1 MMDHGFDNGLLRL
14 RLKKAHDFGDG
25 WMASDGA

>member
-1 MMDHGFDNGLLRL
+1 LRL

-25 WMASDGA
+25 WMASDGAWLEWNY